1 MTVVREFEN
10 LRKIERRSP
19 THHHGPGG
27 AAKERET
34 MAHSETLRAGVPA
47 QALIVLCA
55 FGIAVSACS
64 SVGRRLPPPEE
75 TYALTS
81 GPIDRGDYRL
91 QANDR
96 LHIKF
101 PYQPRAN
108 QELPVR
114 PDGKISLDVTGEIV
128 AEGLTPHELEALIK
142 EKAASRLRDP
152 EVVVIVTGI
161 GDRRAYVGGEV
172 GRPGFV
178 SVQDGMTPLQ
188 AVLAAGGFKDT
199 AQKDSV
205 LYIARGASG
214 AYRASRVDLEDV
226 LRNGVPETVRLM
238 GNDVVYVPATR
249 IANLGTFVE
258 QYIRKVLPV
267 DSRAG
272 ASAAIPVP

>member
-1 MTVVREFEN
+1 
-10 LRKIERRSP
+10 
-19 THHHGPGG
+19 
-27 AAKERET
+27 
-34 MAHSETLRAGVPA
+34 MAHNEAQRSSGPA
-47 QALIVLCA
+47 RALIVLCA
-55 FGIAVSACS
+55 LGIAASACS
-64 SVGRRLPPPEE
+64 SVGRSLPPPEE
-75 TYALTS
+75 IYALTS
-81 GPIDRGDYRL
+81 GPIEHGDYRL

-96 LHIKF
+96 LNIKF

-128 AEGLTPHELEALIK
+128 AEGLTPRELEAVIR
-142 EKAASRLRDP
+142 EKASSRLRDP
-152 EVVVIVTGI
+152 QVVVVVIGI
-161 GDRRAYVGGEV
+161 GERRAYVGGEV
-172 GRPGFV
+172 GKPGFV
-178 SVQDGMTPLQ
+178 VVQEGMTPLQ

-205 LYIARGASG
+205 LYMARTANGT
-214 AYRASRVDLEDV
+214 YRASRVDLEGV
-226 LRNGVPETVRLM
+226 VRNGVPETVRLT

-272 ASAAIPVP
+272 ASAALPAP